1 MRAVRVV
8 RDDNEQGSGAW
19 DQLGINHDMRIS
31 SDTESHT
38 LIQLEFGFVPG
49 TRYFKSRSSPP

>member
-49 TRYFKSRSSPP
+49 TRYF